1 MMRNLVDLNNTPPS
15 FSVTTT
21 AVESS
26 SAAIAGA
33 ELFDAAPFNSE
44 EIVSIWQST
53 TNPDPDIEGNSFY
66 RGIGSKIHLFQRK
79 TTQCRINNAYRP

>member
-33 ELFDAAPFNSE
+33 ELFDAAPFDAKE
-44 EIVSIWQST
+44 VYPTQAG
-53 TNPDPDIEGNSFY
+53 TN
-66 RGIGSKIHLFQRK
+66 H
-79 TTQCRINNAYRP
+79 